1 MYCKECGKDRKPIRE
16 LEMANTYYAELE
28 CGHSVNF

>member
-1 MYCKECGKDRKPIRE
+1 MYCKKCDEDRNPVRE

-28 CGHSVNF
+28 CGHFIST